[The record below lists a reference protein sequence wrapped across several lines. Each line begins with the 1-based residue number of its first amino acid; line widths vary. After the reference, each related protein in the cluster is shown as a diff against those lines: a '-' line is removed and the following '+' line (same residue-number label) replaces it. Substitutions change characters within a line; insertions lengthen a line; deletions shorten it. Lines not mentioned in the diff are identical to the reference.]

1 MQKLSKQILELFD
14 KDIISI
20 LSKKRLEG
28 YEGSLEVHYANLKL
42 AFEVGKRIANLEIFL
57 RNKLDFCL
65 KRIEGENWI
74 KEQKALTII
83 RQKGQTPLAE
93 LETHQILSGLMLG
106 EVIELIRAFR
116 VESYMFDLK
125 NMDFKNYHWS
135 NKNFC
140 RINGKKSN
148 FSNLDK
154 NIIVFNL
161 IRNIRNRAFHW
172 ENLLKITKKE
182 NGDIF
187 PRITHKENGS
197 TIGIMPEKI
206 LDFLDDLIAY
216 IGNDTLKSYVR

>member
-14 KDIISI
+14 QDIVSI

-28 YEGSLEVHYANLKL
+28 YEGSLEVHYANLNL

-83 RQKGQTPLAE
+83 RQKGQTPLIE

-116 VESYMFDLK
+116 VESYLFDLK
-125 NMDFKNYHWS
+125 DMNFKNYHWS

-172 ENLLKITKKE
+172 ENLLKVTKKE

-206 LDFLDDLIAY
+206 LDFLDDLIAC
-216 IGNDTLKSYVR
+216 IGNDTLKAYVR